1 MRIVTRDTT
10 SSLVRVT
17 YPPKEAGNAT
27 LLVDGRMWTY
37 TPRLNRVVRLPS
49 SMMSQNWMGSDFSN
63 NEIARSSQL
72 LEHYELR
79 LLRTES
85 SDQHL
90 VHVIA
95 AIPFA
100 NAPVVWGKLELH
112 LRDDH
117 VLLEETFFDQAGAP
131 VKRLQSLETGVFDN
145 RVISTRQRMTSLERE
160 DQWTEVEL
168 TEGHYDVVLDDATF
182 TLSQL
187 RNPSA
192 GLEPGQ

>member
-10 SSLVRVT
+10 HSLVRVT

-49 SMMSQNWMGSDFSN
+49 SMMSQNWMGSDFAN
-63 NEIARSSQL
+63 NEVARSSQL
-72 LEHYELR
+72 LEHYQLN
-79 LLRTES
+79 LLRT
-85 SDQHL
+85 DADGPHL
-90 VHVIA
+90 VHVIEA
-95 AIPFA
+95 TPLA

-112 LRDDH
+112 LRDDN
-117 VLLEETFFDQAGAP
+117 VLLQETFFDQEGTP
-131 VKRLQSLETGVFDN
+131 VKRLQSLETGLIDN
-145 RVISTRQRMTSLERE
+145 RVISTRQRMTNLERE
-160 DQWTEVEL
+160 DQWTDVEL
-168 TEGHYDVVLDDATF
+168 TEGHYDVVLDDGTF

-192 GLEPGQ
+192 DLGPGQ